1 MRTDFDLESLK
12 ELLPFYVNGTLEAG
26 DRAELEAALPVSAEL
41 RDALEEEHAMQTLF
55 NSAMED
61 EMAKVEDAKTHKAQG
76 LMGDGSG
83 NASADNGAG
92 DNAGL
97 AKALSFLNPTNW
109 APAVTLAIAAA
120 AVGQTA
126 ALAAQSGTIDEQN
139 ARIAQLEADN
149 FALAS
154 GQKDCESKA
163 VVILE
168 LSDSADWGA
177 VNALLEGENLTIE
190 SGNAQ
195 GVLML
200 EHSGEADAL
209 EAVIERLNASD
220 LVASASKAA

>member
-1 MRTDFDLESLK
+1 MSKDLDLDALK
-12 ELLPFYVNGTLEAG
+12 ELLPFYVNGTLQGA
-26 DRAELEAALPVSAEL
+26 DKVDLEDALSASGEL
-41 RDALEEEHAMQTLF
+41 RKALEEERELQTLF

-61 EMAKVEDAKTHKAQG
+61 EMAKVNDKANQTDNQKAQS
-76 LMGDGSG
+76 LMGEGLE
-83 NASADNGAG
+83 DNGP
-92 DNAGL
+92 DNGGL

-109 APAVTLAIAAA
+109 APAVTLALAAA

-139 ARIAQLEADN
+139 SRIAQLQADN

-154 GQKDCESKA
+154 GQKDCENKA
-163 VVILE
+163 AVILE
-168 LSDSADWGA
+168 LSDSANWGA
-177 VNALLEGENLTIE
+177 VNALLEAEGLTIE

-200 EHSGEADAL
+200 EHSGEADGL